1 MRKDG
6 AKFSQVDTTDIDLG
20 TRIAFVTEIAR
31 RLHQYGTAAPSLE
44 GVINR
49 ISRKLGLWCQ
59 VLSTP
64 TSIVMSC
71 ADFAHRNDPLAQVTQ
86 VIRLAP
92 GEIHLGRLCQIDEIA
107 DRVTNGTLDIA
118 HGFTFLRNVSDQP
131 DRLSRLHSI
140 LSFGMASLSVAAI
153 LHTSWSDLVVAGL
166 TGMLIGLIAQVFRH
180 RSRLAPSFEAISA
193 LLATGIATS
202 VSAYLFP
209 LSVKSV
215 VLASLITLL
224 PGLTLT
230 TAVRELSTGHLVS
243 GASRMA
249 GSMATLL
256 KLSFGT
262 VAAAQLCTVLHIP
275 LNPQIIS
282 PVPGWAEWVALVVGC
297 YSFAVLFRCQRRDY
311 PLVMLSVM
319 IGYLATYFG
328 SSAFSPEF
336 GVFIGGVVVSAGSN
350 LYSKLAQ
357 RPGALVRLPGI
368 IMLVPGSVG
377 FRTLS
382 LVFER
387 DLFLGIDTA
396 FSLIALLVSLVAGLL
411 FGDLLISPRRQL

>member
-1 MRKDG
+1 MTL
-6 AKFSQVDTTDIDLG
+6 SNLSHLSMDITLS
-20 TRIAFVTEIAR
+20 TRIAFVVEIAR

-49 ISRKLGLWCQ
+49 VSGKLGLSCN

-64 TSIVMSC
+64 TSIVLSC
-71 ADFAHRNDPLAQVTQ
+71 ADRAHSDDPLAQITQ

-92 GEIHLGRLCQIDEIA
+92 GEVHLGHLCQVDEIA
-107 DRVTNGTLDIA
+107 DRVTAGTLDIA
-118 HGFTFLRNVSDQP
+118 EGFALLRSVP
-131 DRLSRLHSI
+131 DRPDPMSRLLSVV
-140 LSFGMASLSVAAI
+140 SFGIASIAVAAI
-153 LHTSWSDLVVAGL
+153 LHTSWLDLAVVGVI
-166 TGMLIGLIAQVFRH
+166 GMLIGFIAEMFR
-180 RSRLAPSFEAISA
+180 RGSRLAPSFEAISA
-193 LLATGIATS
+193 LLATLIATN
-202 VSAYLFP
+202 VSAYCFP
-209 LSVKSV
+209 LSIKSV
-215 VLASLITLL
+215 VLASIITLL

-243 GASRMA
+243 GSARMA

-262 VAAAQLCTVLHIP
+262 VAAAQLCRVLHILP
-275 LNPQIIS
+275 STQILPSI
-282 PVPGWAEWVALVVGC
+282 PGWIEWVALLGGC
-297 YSFAVLFRCQRRDY
+297 YAFAVLFRCEPRDY
-311 PLVMLSVM
+311 PLVMTSVM
-319 IGYLATYFG
+319 FGYLATYLG
-328 SSAFSPEF
+328 STAFSPEF
-336 GVFIGGVVVSAGSN
+336 GVFIGGLSIGAVSN

-382 LVFER
+382 LVFEK